1 MVPITNIPGAPPS
14 PRLAAPFCPHMP
26 GCSQS
31 LGAPAV
37 LPLWRDWDGVQLA
50 TPVAPDITPGC
61 AYHAGA
67 GST

>member
-1 MVPITNIPGAPPS
+1 MVPITNIPGAPAS

-31 LGAPAV
+31 LGVPAM
-37 LPLWRDWDGVQLA
+37 LSLQRGWDGVLLA
-50 TPVAPDITPGC
+50 APVAPDITPGC